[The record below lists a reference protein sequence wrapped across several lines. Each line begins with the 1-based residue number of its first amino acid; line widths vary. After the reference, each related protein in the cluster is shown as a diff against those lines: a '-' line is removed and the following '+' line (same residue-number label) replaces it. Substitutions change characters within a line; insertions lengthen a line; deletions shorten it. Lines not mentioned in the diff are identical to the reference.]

1 MDIYDYLKLDHEHV
15 THLFELFENSD
26 YSLHRKQIADLL
38 IDELLLHAHA
48 EQETFYKALL
58 RDETF
63 KLVQH
68 SKKEHRE
75 IEEQIKRIQTTKK
88 LDSEWVKKVKKLKEI
103 VDHHVKEEEGSLF
116 RQAKNILSDEDAYR
130 LKELMH
136 YLKMQ
141 LKLNKRKKAA

>member
-88 LDSEWVKKVKKLKEI
+88 LDSEWVKK
-103 VDHHVKEEEGSLF
+103 
-116 RQAKNILSDEDAYR
+116 
-130 LKELMH
+130 
-136 YLKMQ
+136 
-141 LKLNKRKKAA
+141 